1 MLINGLCSRL
11 ICLCAFFFSCSACAC
26 SMTAYAVMSELILHM
41 QMSEWENRTSRI
53 CHLRPCVRSYAIL
66 TQKYQR
72 SRHWFIRIPHNRS
85 IRAEDCGTWS
95 CLPSVFTPRPAALIY
110 WPWETLA
117 MQTLVSTPTHKHTHK
132 DMYTLTRG
140 ARLVLFLCTPK
151 QLKPENTET
160 VLFVRVLTLHL
171 YVLHIYRPFEIHFK
185 CKSLSLSVN
194 LSLSPL
200 FVGSISERFQAMHTP
215 SPHKSL
221 FCDLFG

>member
-11 ICLCAFFFSCSACAC
+11 ICLCAFFFFVLCMCVQHDCICS
-26 SMTAYAVMSELILHM
+26 MSELILHM

-95 CLPSVFTPRPAALIY
+95 CLPSMFTPRPAALIY

>member
-1 MLINGLCSRL
+1 
-11 ICLCAFFFSCSACAC
+11 
-26 SMTAYAVMSELILHM
+26 
-41 QMSEWENRTSRI
+41 
-53 CHLRPCVRSYAIL
+53 
-66 TQKYQR
+66 
-72 SRHWFIRIPHNRS
+72 
-85 IRAEDCGTWS
+85 
-95 CLPSVFTPRPAALIY
+95 
-110 WPWETLA
+110 

>member
-1 MLINGLCSRL
+1 
-11 ICLCAFFFSCSACAC
+11 
-26 SMTAYAVMSELILHM
+26 M

-95 CLPSVFTPRPAALIY
+95 CLPSMFTPRPAALIY

-194 LSLSPL
+194 LFLSPL